1 MSNIILLILLIAVSY
16 FIFLIESKTTMFG
29 YANLIA
35 FGNNDLFNLFQELTK
50 PKKDFS
56 LNLNRE
62 KSQLNEFRINPNQN
76 SSAKTIKQPL
86 HLDKTITAAKREL
99 KSNLKHLE
107 LILALETPLSNLVS
121 KDKCTVERLE
131 EFVKIK
137 KEVQIKI
144 IELSQTITAYQSS
157 QVNMC

>member
-62 KSQLNEFRINPNQN
+62 KSQLNEFRTDSNQDLI
-76 SSAKTIKQPL
+76 AKTIKQPL
-86 HLDKTITAAKREL
+86 HLDKTITAQREL

-107 LILALETPLSNLVS
+107 LILALETPLSNLAS

-137 KEVQIKI
+137 KEVQLKI
-144 IELSQTITAYQSS
+144 IELSQTISAYQSS
-157 QVNMC
+157 KVNMC